1 MFELKQLQKKKE
13 GVILE
18 HQARLAKLNAEKES
32 IDRLRLMKKN
42 EEKQLEELMKKR
54 QEIAAAIS
62 AETSQMEQERSR
74 SERQEMLR

>member
-1 MFELKQLQKKKE
+1 MFECKQLQKKKE
-13 GVILE
+13 GVILG

-32 IDRLRLMKKN
+32 IDRLRLMKN

>member
-1 MFELKQLQKKKE
+1 MFERKQLQKKKE